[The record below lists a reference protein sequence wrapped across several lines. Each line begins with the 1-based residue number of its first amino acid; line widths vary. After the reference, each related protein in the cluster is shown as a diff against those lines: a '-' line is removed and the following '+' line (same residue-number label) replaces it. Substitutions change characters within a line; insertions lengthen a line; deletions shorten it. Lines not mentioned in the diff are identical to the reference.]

1 MSRLVLTD
9 PKEDDTVAYISF
21 SMIKYPQIARLL
33 IAVHFITANL
43 KRLIDLDYGV
53 GVSQA
58 PFMAPDYGVPFELG
72 KIRDGEPCMRI
83 SVWYRHI
90 IMKLR
95 QYCFF
100 YGGYPRADC

>member
-53 GVSQA
+53 GVDLLPHERRLTMVYLSSWA
-58 PFMAPDYGVPFELG
+58 KSGMESHV
-72 KIRDGEPCMRI
+72 
-83 SVWYRHI
+83 
-90 IMKLR
+90 
-95 QYCFF
+95 
-100 YGGYPRADC
+100 